1 LNLLATP
8 QAGAGVGRRW
18 QPIRTADDW
27 KRGPVAWIIVVVLEP
42 IIKLNQGESSTMKS
56 LRAKST
62 NRLAVCGLAFMA
74 LFGASMTLAASK
86 QEIDASVSTA
96 LSHFNAM
103 NPSHRE
109 LERKAV
115 GMLVFPRVTKGGVGV
130 AGEYGEGALL
140 VGGQTVG
147 YYSVSSASV
156 GVTIGLAKHREI
168 LLFMTQ
174 EALDKFR
181 NSKGWSVGADASVAL
196 VKVGAGGQYDNDT
209 LSKPILGFVFGE
221 KGLLADL
228 SLEGSKINSI
238 DR

>member
-1 LNLLATP
+1 M
-8 QAGAGVGRRW
+8 
-18 QPIRTADDW
+18 
-27 KRGPVAWIIVVVLEP
+27 E
-42 IIKLNQGESSTMKS
+42 ESRAMKS
-56 LRAKST
+56 MKQQSAS
-62 NRLAVCGLAFMA
+62 RLAVCTFALLA
-74 LFGASMTLAASK
+74 LLGASTTFGASK
-86 QEIDASVSTA
+86 QEIDASVATA

-103 NPSHRE
+103 NRSNRE

-115 GMLVFPRVTKGGVGV
+115 GILVFPRVTKGGVGV

-140 VGGQTVG
+140 VGQQTVG

-156 GVTIGLAKHREI
+156 GVTIGIAKHREI
-168 LLFMTQ
+168 LMFMTQ

-228 SLEGSKINSI
+228 SIEGSKINSI
-238 DR
+238 NR